1 MHNKKRAVLYEEDI
15 DLIVGVM
22 DTTRKTLFNLN
33 TELLLPIVR
42 MVAILAV
49 VIFFIVF
56 LSIWLS
62 HTSKYMR
69 KYIND

>member
-1 MHNKKRAVLYEEDI
+1 M
-15 DLIVGVM
+15 IVGIM

-62 HTSKYMR
+62 HTSKY
-69 KYIND
+69 I

>member
-1 MHNKKRAVLYEEDI
+1 MLYEEDI

-42 MVAILAV
+42 MVAILAI

>member
-1 MHNKKRAVLYEEDI
+1 MLYEEDI

-42 MVAILAV
+42 MVAILAI

-62 HTSKYMR
+62 HTSKY
-69 KYIND
+69 I

>member
-1 MHNKKRAVLYEEDI
+1 M
-15 DLIVGVM
+15 IVGIM

-49 VIFFIVF
+49 VIF
-56 LSIWLS
+56 LSSFYLFG
-62 HTSKYMR
+62 
-69 KYIND
+69 

>member
-1 MHNKKRAVLYEEDI
+1 MLYEEDI

>member
-1 MHNKKRAVLYEEDI
+1 MLYEEDI
-15 DLIVGVM
+15 DLIVGIM

>member
-1 MHNKKRAVLYEEDI
+1 MLYEEDI
-15 DLIVGVM
+15 DLIVGIM

-42 MVAILAV
+42 MVAILAI